1 MEKGGPNFWVRIST
15 QLPWSC
21 GKLLYLVECRCKIHL
36 VSGLKIR
43 MMVKMTK
50 EVLKKNKMEIFNG
63 IFHFNDA

>member
-21 GKLLYLVECRCKIHL
+21 VKLLYLVECRCKIHL

-43 MMVKMTK
+43 IVVIIIW
-50 EVLKKNKMEIFNG
+50 EVFKTSPEIGPSRCARN
-63 IFHFNDA
+63 IL